1 MTITSL
7 SSIDRQS
14 DFINQNSNN
23 DNKSPITY
31 QWVFEL
37 NSVNSCEYNELT
49 FPSIQKRW
57 QTFKQRG
64 KLLGVAAFSAQTM
77 VALVITECIAN
88 TNTAEI
94 ISLFVEPDYRHQGIG
109 TNLIQYLEKGLIKA
123 GCNLLLVNYKATRI
137 TDTEFEPLL
146 KHCGWEQPETK
157 MVLGMGTTET
167 ISKAPWLRE
176 YKLSSDFA
184 IFPWQELTDKDREQ
198 IETSQAEQPWYPKIL
213 SPFHRDPRLEPLN
226 SLGLR
231 YQEKVVGWMIN
242 HRVASDTIRYSILFV
257 AKEIQRSGKGMVLLA
272 ESIRLQ
278 LDSSVPYSK
287 FAVQIQ
293 NQPMLHIVRRHL
305 SPYLIGQT
313 ESRSA
318 KKNLIST
325 TSQD

>member
-1 MTITSL
+1 MTTISL
-7 SSIDRQS
+7 SPNHKQS
-14 DFINQNSNN
+14 EFINS
-23 DNKSPITY
+23 KSQITY

-57 QTFKQRG
+57 KTFKQRG
-64 KLLGVAAFSAQTM
+64 KLLGVAAFSAKTM

-94 ISLFVEPDYRHQGIG
+94 ISLFVEPDYRNQGIG
-109 TNLIQYLEKGLIKA
+109 TNLIQFLEKSLVKL
-123 GCNLLLVNYKATRI
+123 GCNLLLVNYKVTKV

-146 KHCGWEQPETK
+146 QHCGWEQPETK
-157 MVLGMGTTET
+157 MILGMGTPET
-167 ISKAPWLRE
+167 ISQAPWLRE

-184 IFPWQELTDKDREQ
+184 IFPWQELTDEDREQ
-198 IETSQAEQPWYPKIL
+198 LKTSQTEQPWYPEIL
-213 SPFHRDPRLEPLN
+213 SPFHQDPRLEPLN

-231 YQEKVVGWMIN
+231 YQEKVVGWIIN
-242 HRVASDTIRYSILFV
+242 HRVAADTIRYSILFV
-257 AKEIQRSGKGMVLLA
+257 APEIQRSGMGMVLLA

-278 LDSSVPYSK
+278 LDSLVPYGK
-287 FAVQIQ
+287 FAVQIH
-293 NQPMLHIVRRHL
+293 NQPMLDIVRRHL

-325 TSQD
+325 SQG